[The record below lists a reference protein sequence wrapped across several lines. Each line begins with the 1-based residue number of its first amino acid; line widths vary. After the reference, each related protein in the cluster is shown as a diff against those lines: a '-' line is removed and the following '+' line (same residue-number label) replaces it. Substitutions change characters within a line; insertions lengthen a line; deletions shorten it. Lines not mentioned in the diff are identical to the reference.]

1 MERVSSVHQN
11 YLYLDELQKAHI
23 SYPSVFKGCTNQL
36 SMTGRD
42 STAPTKN
49 GLNNPLPP
57 AKILN
62 PPSAFPLSS
71 SKLYPTHLP
80 LVEPHICSFLTFF
93 RSPMREGVA
102 ALLKRQLSLC
112 DLMLSTS

>member
-23 SYPSVFKGCTNQL
+23 SYPYVFKGCTNQL

-49 GLNNPLPP
+49 GLNNPL
-57 AKILN
+57 A
-62 PPSAFPLSS
+62 PS
-71 SKLYPTHLP
+71 
-80 LVEPHICSFLTFF
+80 
-93 RSPMREGVA
+93 
-102 ALLKRQLSLC
+102 
-112 DLMLSTS
+112 